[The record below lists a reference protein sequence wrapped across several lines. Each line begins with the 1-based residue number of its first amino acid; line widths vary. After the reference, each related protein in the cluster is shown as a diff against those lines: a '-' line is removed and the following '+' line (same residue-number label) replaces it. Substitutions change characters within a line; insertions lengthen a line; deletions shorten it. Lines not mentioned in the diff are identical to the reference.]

1 LDTISPGSAD
11 EMSAERSFAGGGQAV
26 DTLSEATRQRSA
38 LQAALSVEIS
48 RLVERLLK
56 GETFDIAASGDEL
69 AFRFPDA
76 GMTGA
81 MIVDAVERAAETV
94 GMIHEGALPDT
105 PAADTEASPFDEE
118 IAAAIDS
125 EIGEIVTGQG
135 ADTPPS
141 GDSGAVPGADGGE
154 EAGGPEGG
162 RRAFTARGAMAAFR
176 RAFFRG

>member
-1 LDTISPGSAD
+1 
-11 EMSAERSFAGGGQAV
+11 V

-38 LQAALSVEIS
+38 PQAALSVEIS

-81 MIVDAVERAAETV
+81 MIVDAVGRAAETV
-94 GMIHEGALPDT
+94 GMIREGAQSDT
-105 PAADTEASPFDEE
+105 PAADPEASPFDEE
-118 IAAAIDS
+118 IAAAIDA
-125 EIGEIVTGQG
+125 EIGEIVTGQA
-135 ADTPPS
+135 ADAPS
-141 GDSGAVPGADGGE
+141 PGDSGAVPGTEGE
-154 EAGGPEGG
+154 EAGGPESG
-162 RRAFTARGAMAAFR
+162 RSAFTARGAMAAFR